1 MSLEKK
7 KIRKVFEVALCSIS
21 LDAFVTEER
30 LGFMF
35 SKCFL
40 TINKT
45 GSFIFKEKK
54 AKKAKKPSV
63 FL

>member
-30 LGFMF
+30 LGIMF

-54 AKKAKKPSV
+54 AKKPSV